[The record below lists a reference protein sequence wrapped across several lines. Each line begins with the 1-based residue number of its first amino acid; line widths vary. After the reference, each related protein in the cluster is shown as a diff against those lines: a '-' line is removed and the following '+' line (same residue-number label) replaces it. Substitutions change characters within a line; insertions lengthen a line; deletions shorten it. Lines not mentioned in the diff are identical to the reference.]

1 MNESYAEVSK
11 GFVIIFVQKRM
22 ILVKDKFTSSV
33 CTHFFH
39 NED

>member
-1 MNESYAEVSK
+1 MNKSYAEVSK

-33 CTHFFH
+33 RAFFH
-39 NED
+39 SED